1 MGGVTEINER
11 TYPRPLN
18 PCHNAPTFLETAQ
31 PNDDWGAV
39 RNFFAPPLVTSF
51 PTPAPPPIGAHQSG
65 WGK

>member
-31 PNDDWGAV
+31 PNDDWGAEKNWW
-39 RNFFAPPLVTSF
+39 RLILPRHPRATKWRSRH
-51 PTPAPPPIGAHQSG
+51 AG
-65 WGK
+65 